1 MVKSLV
7 RILFLAMLCILSTDF
22 FAQTTYRLQ
31 GSVAGAD
38 NTQIPNAIIQYDSN
52 VINTDVAGA
61 FEMNYNGK
69 LVLQIS
75 AIGFET
81 LFDTLNIQADVEM
94 IFLMEKIS
102 REIGQV
108 VIEEERDKFDNSK
121 TINKI
126 DPSEI
131 KQTPS
136 ASGIPDVFSSMKTQP
151 GVQSNT
157 EGQKGLIIRGGN
169 YDQSTTYVDG
179 VPIMGSSHLFGLLSM
194 FQTDCIKDVK
204 LYNGYKP
211 VKFGATLGPAIE
223 INLQEKFT
231 QKLQNSGSL
240 STSVISTQIQSTISD
255 ENLFLQIGLRN
266 SNLFLI
272 QNLIDK
278 AINNNASKVVS
289 PVYGFDDVTIKASYL
304 FKNQKL
310 QILHLRSSDEV
321 NYDVEFLATERKYEN
336 SMSWT
341 NYASAVNWHYYIDGG
356 STFYADLVLNTY
368 NSNLHSKNRILF
380 WDSDENGNVWRNSV
394 SEFDNTIESLKSTLS
409 MEKKI
414 SGGALM
420 NLGLQYKL
428 SDVAPNSYEF
438 WEDEPPSSED
448 KFSGNRKVET
458 YSGFAEL
465 SGDVFKSS
473 SYSLGLRMSM
483 INYAGESEI
492 HFNPRFLF
500 THQLT
505 ERLGINF
512 YSLRSSQDVHL
523 ITLNSFGFIP
533 ELWISPSETKPV
545 QRSWSSGLKC
555 NYSSK
560 RTSVFFD
567 VYLRG
572 MSNQLEFSEEI
583 DFNDS
588 TSEIVESS
596 IETEGQGAVFGV
608 EFSLKSKRKKFNYNL
623 SYSYG
628 KSSRLFNLLNQGEVF
643 PFAFDIRHDASLVLA
658 YQISQNVSISALYT
672 FSSGRVLNIQDHM
685 VPIGFTNP
693 LGGAYTQWVTYNQPQ
708 NRNSYRLGN
717 VNRLDWNVTWD
728 KEVSYG
734 RYSIQLGIYNTTN
747 NINPYSAIITND
759 ENGNQQIEEIGLIPL
774 MPNLNLSFAWN

>member
-1 MVKSLV
+1 MRALVKIWSLTV
-7 RILFLAMLCILSTDF
+7 LYTLSAHC
-22 FAQTTYRLQ
+22 FAQTTYQLK
-31 GSVAGAD
+31 GAVKEAS
-38 NTQIPNAIIQYDSN
+38 NTTIPNAIIQYDSY
-52 VINTDVAGA
+52 VIHTDIDGA
-61 FEMNYNGK
+61 FEINFNGK
-69 LVLQIS
+69 LYLKIS

-81 LFDTLNIQADVEM
+81 FYDTLNIQADVAL
-94 IFLMEKIS
+94 IFSMKKIS

-108 VIEEERDKFDNSK
+108 VIEEEASRFENFK

-126 DPSEI
+126 ETTEI

-179 VPIMGSSHLFGLLSM
+179 VPVMGSSHLFGLLSM
-194 FQTDCIKDVK
+194 FQTDCIKNVT

-223 INLQEKFT
+223 INLKEKFT
-231 QKLQNSGSL
+231 QEMQNSGSL

-255 ENLFLQIGLRN
+255 KNLFLQVGLRK

-278 AINNNASKVVS
+278 AINNNGSKVVS
-289 PVYGFDDVTIKASYL
+289 PVYAFGDVTIKGSYL

-310 QILHLRSSDEV
+310 EVLHIRSSDEV
-321 NYDVEFLATERKYEN
+321 NYDVEFVATERKYEN

-341 NYASAVNWHYYIDGG
+341 NYASAVNWHYYTDGG
-356 STFYADLVLNTY
+356 ATFYADLVSNRY
-368 NSNLHSKNRILF
+368 NSNLHSNNRILF
-380 WDSDENGNVWRNSV
+380 WDSEENENIWRNSI
-394 SEFDNTIESLKSTLS
+394 SEFDNTIETLKSTLS
-409 MEKKI
+409 IEKKV
-414 SGGALM
+414 SARTWM

-428 SDVAPNSYEF
+428 SDVAPNSFEF
-438 WEDEPPSSED
+438 WKDVPPSSED
-448 KFSGNRKVET
+448 EFSGNREVET
-458 YSGFAEL
+458 YTGFAEL
-465 SGDVFKSS
+465 SGDVFEKA
-473 SYSLGLRMSM
+473 SYNIGVRMSM
-483 INYAGESEI
+483 FKYSKESEI
-492 HFNPRFLF
+492 HLNPRLSF

-505 ERLGINF
+505 ERLGLNF
-512 YSLRSSQDVHL
+512 YSLISSQDVHL

-533 ELWISPSETKPV
+533 ELWMAPSQSKPI
-545 QRSWSSGLKC
+545 QRSWSSGLKV
-555 NYSSK
+555 NYARK
-560 RTSVFFD
+560 KTALFFD

-572 MSNQLEFSEEI
+572 MSNQLAFSEDI

-588 TSEIVESS
+588 TSEIVENS
-596 IETEGQGAVFGV
+596 IETHGQGAVVGL
-608 EFSLKSKRKKFNYNL
+608 EFSLKSSFKKFNYNL

-628 KSSRLFNLLNQGEVF
+628 KSSRLFEMLNQGKAF
-643 PFAFDIRHDASLVLA
+643 PFAFDIRHDASLVFT
-658 YQISQNVSISALYT
+658 YNISDHFKFSALYT
-672 FSSGRVLNIQDHM
+672 FSSGRVLNIQNQM
-685 VPIGFTNP
+685 VPIGLTNP

-717 VNRLDWNVTWD
+717 VNRFDWNVTWT
-728 KEVSYG
+728 KKVSYG
-734 RYSIQLGIYNTTN
+734 MYSIQLGVYNTTN
-747 NINPYSAIITND
+747 NINPYSAIVTND
-759 ENGNQQIEEIGLIPL
+759 ENGDQHIEEIGLIPL